1 MGPRPRRG
9 GLRLHWPQGVDPV
22 DGLTALEQ
30 GVADVRLVEAERRR
44 LLDPVV
50 PPAGW
55 SYMLAA
61 GPGDVYRHA
70 VAEGRPAIE
79 VVCDDDAGVI
89 EKDIDVA
96 LRSDTTI
103 EWSWRVEALPGVVP
117 EITPWTHDLLGIAAV
132 FDSGSSTA
140 GTPVSSLNHERF
152 MGPPPARIRSLRL
165 VAVSHFDHGCGRAT
179 FRDICAALGAAFR
192 CSDGLPYLRG
202 GRPAGRRQWHG
213 RAGRADRRGAAT
225 VS

>member
-1 MGPRPRRG
+1 LGSGRINWWESHSGGAKYHLWGRVPRPE

-30 GVADVRLVEAERRR
+30 GVADVRVVEAERRR

-117 EITPWTHDLLGIAAV
+117 EITPWTHRIPDAHHNTQRR
-132 FDSGSSTA
+132 SGPGLPGS
-140 GTPVSSLNHERF
+140 VERDRSDC
-152 MGPPPARIRSLRL
+152 PPRRDRGRSH
-165 VAVSHFDHGCGRAT
+165 VGRA
-179 FRDICAALGAAFR
+179 
-192 CSDGLPYLRG
+192 LR
-202 GRPAGRRQWHG
+202 RPAGRRQWHG
-213 RAGRADRRGAAT
+213 CAGRADRRGAAT
-225 VS
+225 VP